1 MKIKMMVYPFKMFKE
16 KNEVHLA
23 NKYFAFFLY
32 KYCKDVFLNNQAPI
46 KKNNYAYIM
55 LSIQGLF

>member
-1 MKIKMMVYPFKMFKE
+1 MMVYPFKMFKE